1 MKQTI
6 GLGDR
11 RFWRQ
16 TFRLALPIALQNV
29 LTSSFQIV
37 DTMMVSRLGDVVL
50 SAVGM
55 AGQCNWLIG
64 LLNFGLA
71 SGLSIFVA
79 QYWGVKDKDGIRRS
93 YGVALVSSMTLAFLY
108 ALLLFCAPGFCVS
121 LFGPEADAA
130 AEAVKYLR
138 ILAFGVPFMM

>member
-55 AGQCNWLIG
+55 AGQCSWLIG

-79 QYWGVKDKDGIRRS
+79 QYWGVRTP
-93 YGVALVSSMTLAFLY
+93 VV
-108 ALLLFCAPGFCVS
+108 
-121 LFGPEADAA
+121 FG
-130 AEAVKYLR
+130 
-138 ILAFGVPFMM
+138 G